1 MKILNNMGFRRK
13 FFIMMILPV
22 IGLLYYAVGDIMR
35 HQKELRETREL
46 SELIYVI
53 KGLSSIVH
61 ETQKER
67 GMTSGFIGSSGS
79 LYADEL
85 IEQRKKS
92 DEEFQKLENIKTK
105 LDLGRY
111 GYGIKE
117 KYEKVFT
124 DVSKISDIRKQVDDK
139 NITAPEAIKFYNQ
152 MNDNLLR
159 LIEPISMVAVD
170 KDIRNSIKAYLLFLL
185 TKERAGIE
193 RASLNNAFAAN
204 QFNPGVFAT
213 FTSVVA
219 EQKLL
224 MREFENFASKEQNE
238 YVKNKLKG
246 FSIDEVDRIR
256 TVALEKY
263 VEGNFEIDPQYWF
276 KTITEKIDIMKE
288 IENYLIDELIK
299 NIGNQ
304 RKKAVSEFVMT
315 LLFSLGLIS
324 IAATL
329 GIIISVD
336 ISKKIDKVSHTSM
349 ELSEGNLTIVLE
361 NKGRD
366 EISIMSRNLNQF
378 IEKLK
383 SMITGIKNEAV
394 NINGNSEEISQQMQI
409 ITESSMIQ
417 LDMKNELQ
425 SEMEQVKEKL
435 HAILDN
441 VRHQS
446 AATQEMA
453 SSIVEIS
460 QTITQVAQN
469 AENTMLLSNNAYQS
483 AEDGYKLVEK
493 TIEGINSLE
502 KNAKKIDEKL
512 KNLHQISEQTNL
524 LALNAAIE
532 AARAGEAGKGFAVVA
547 EEVRKLA
554 DSSKE
559 FTESI
564 YVLNEEMKK
573 NVLNSTSLSE
583 KTKQKIREIK
593 ERVEISN
600 QEVMN
605 VSKAVEEQSTAMNE
619 IEVGTQDM
627 ATASAEIE
635 ERVLE
640 QSEIINRTEE
650 ILKELASVIEKNTAS
665 TQETAAATTELSNI
679 SSNLKDMVN
688 KFRT

>member
-1 MKILNNMGFRRK
+1 
-13 FFIMMILPV
+13 
-22 IGLLYYAVGDIMR
+22 
-35 HQKELRETREL
+35 
-46 SELIYVI
+46 
-53 KGLSSIVH
+53 
-61 ETQKER
+61 
-67 GMTSGFIGSSGS
+67 
-79 LYADEL
+79 
-85 IEQRKKS
+85 
-92 DEEFQKLENIKTK
+92 
-105 LDLGRY
+105 
-111 GYGIKE
+111 
-117 KYEKVFT
+117 
-124 DVSKISDIRKQVDDK
+124 
-139 NITAPEAIKFYNQ
+139 
-152 MNDNLLR
+152 
-159 LIEPISMVAVD
+159 
-170 KDIRNSIKAYLLFLL
+170 
-185 TKERAGIE
+185 
-193 RASLNNAFAAN
+193 
-204 QFNPGVFAT
+204 
-213 FTSVVA
+213 
-219 EQKLL
+219 
-224 MREFENFASKEQNE
+224 
-238 YVKNKLKG
+238 
-246 FSIDEVDRIR
+246 
-256 TVALEKY
+256 
-263 VEGNFEIDPQYWF
+263 
-276 KTITEKIDIMKE
+276 MKE
-288 IENYLIDELIK
+288 TENYLIDELIK
-299 NIGNQ
+299 NIGNK

-324 IAATL
+324 IAAAL

-394 NINGNSEEISQQMQI
+394 NISGNSEEISQQMQI

-493 TIEGINSLE
+493 TMEGINSLE

>member
-35 HQKELRETREL
+35 QQKELRETREI

-105 LDLGRY
+105 MDLGRY

-159 LIEPISMVAVD
+159 LIEPIAMVSVD
-170 KDIRNSIKAYLLFLL
+170 EDTRNSIKAYLLFLL
-185 TKERAGIE
+185 TKDRVGIE
-193 RASLNNAFAAN
+193 RASLNNAFTAN

-256 TVALEKY
+256 TIALEKY

-288 IENYLIDELIK
+288 NENYLIDELIK

-366 EISIMSRNLNQF
+366 EISIMSKNLNQF

-425 SEMEQVKEKL
+425 SGMEQVKEKM

-441 VRHQS
+441 VRNQS

-469 AENTMLLSNNAYQS
+469 AENTMSLSNNAYQS
-483 AEDGYKLVEK
+483 AEDGYELVEK
-493 TIEGINSLE
+493 TMEGINSLE

-600 QEVMN
+600 QEIMN

-619 IEVGTQDM
+619 IEAGTQDM

>member
-35 HQKELRETREL
+35 QQKELRETREL

-105 LDLGRY
+105 MDLGRY

-159 LIEPISMVAVD
+159 LIEPIAMVSVD
-170 KDIRNSIKAYLLFLL
+170 GDTRNSIKAYLLFLL
-185 TKERAGIE
+185 TKERVGIE
-193 RASLNNAFAAN
+193 RASLNNAFTAN

-288 IENYLIDELIK
+288 TENYLIDELIK
-299 NIGNQ
+299 NIGNK

-324 IAATL
+324 IAAAL

-366 EISIMSRNLNQF
+366 EISIMSKNLNQF

-425 SEMEQVKEKL
+425 SGMEQVKEKM

-441 VRHQS
+441 VRNQS

-469 AENTMLLSNNAYQS
+469 AENTMSLSNNAYQS
-483 AEDGYKLVEK
+483 AEDGYELVEK
-493 TIEGINSLE
+493 TMEGINSLE

-600 QEVMN
+600 QEIMN

-619 IEVGTQDM
+619 IEAGTQDM

>member
-35 HQKELRETREL
+35 QQKELRETREL

-105 LDLGRY
+105 MDLGRY

-159 LIEPISMVAVD
+159 LIEPIAMVSVD
-170 KDIRNSIKAYLLFLL
+170 EDTRNSIKAYLLFLL
-185 TKERAGIE
+185 TKERVGIE
-193 RASLNNAFAAN
+193 RASLNNAFTAN

-288 IENYLIDELIK
+288 NENYLIDELIK

-324 IAATL
+324 IAAAL

-425 SEMEQVKEKL
+425 SGMEQVKEKM

-441 VRHQS
+441 VRNQS

-469 AENTMLLSNNAYQS
+469 AENTMSLSNNAYQS

-493 TIEGINSLE
+493 TMEGINSLE

-600 QEVMN
+600 QEIMN

-619 IEVGTQDM
+619 IEAGTQDM

-640 QSEIINRTEE
+640 QSEIINRREE

>member
-35 HQKELRETREL
+35 QQKELRETREL

-105 LDLGRY
+105 MDLGRY

-159 LIEPISMVAVD
+159 LIEPIAMVSVD
-170 KDIRNSIKAYLLFLL
+170 GDTRNSIKAYLLFLL
-185 TKERAGIE
+185 TKERVGIE
-193 RASLNNAFAAN
+193 RASLNNAFTAN

-288 IENYLIDELIK
+288 NENYLIDELIK

-425 SEMEQVKEKL
+425 SGMEQVKEKM

-441 VRHQS
+441 VRNQS

-469 AENTMLLSNNAYQS
+469 AENTMSLSNNAYQS
-483 AEDGYKLVEK
+483 AEDGYELVEK
-493 TIEGINSLE
+493 TMEGINSLE

-600 QEVMN
+600 QEIMN

-619 IEVGTQDM
+619 IEAGTQDM

>member
-35 HQKELRETREL
+35 QQKELRETREL

-105 LDLGRY
+105 MDLGRY

-159 LIEPISMVAVD
+159 LIEPIAMVSVD
-170 KDIRNSIKAYLLFLL
+170 EDTRNSIKAYLLFLL
-185 TKERAGIE
+185 TKDRVGIE
-193 RASLNNAFAAN
+193 RASLNNAFTAN

-288 IENYLIDELIK
+288 NENYLIDELIK

-366 EISIMSRNLNQF
+366 EISIMSKNLNQF

-425 SEMEQVKEKL
+425 SGMEQVKEKM

-441 VRHQS
+441 VRNQS

-469 AENTMLLSNNAYQS
+469 AENTMSLSNNAYQS
-483 AEDGYKLVEK
+483 AEDGYELVEK
-493 TIEGINSLE
+493 TMEGINSLE

-600 QEVMN
+600 QEIMN

-619 IEVGTQDM
+619 IEAGTQDM

>member
-35 HQKELRETREL
+35 QQKELRETREL

-105 LDLGRY
+105 MDLGRY

-159 LIEPISMVAVD
+159 LIEPIAMVSVD
-170 KDIRNSIKAYLLFLL
+170 EDTRNSIKAYLLFLL
-185 TKERAGIE
+185 TKDRVGIE
-193 RASLNNAFAAN
+193 RASLNNAFTAN

-288 IENYLIDELIK
+288 TENYLIDELIK
-299 NIGNQ
+299 NIGNK

-324 IAATL
+324 IAAAL

-366 EISIMSRNLNQF
+366 EISIMSKNLNQF

-425 SEMEQVKEKL
+425 SGMEQVKEKM

-441 VRHQS
+441 VRNQS

-469 AENTMLLSNNAYQS
+469 AENTMSLSNNAYQS
-483 AEDGYKLVEK
+483 AEDGYELVEK
-493 TIEGINSLE
+493 TMEGINSLE

-600 QEVMN
+600 QEIMN

-619 IEVGTQDM
+619 IEAGTQDM

>member
-35 HQKELRETREL
+35 QQKELRETREL

-105 LDLGRY
+105 MDLGRY

-159 LIEPISMVAVD
+159 LIEPIAMVSVD
-170 KDIRNSIKAYLLFLL
+170 GDTRNSIKAYLLFLL
-185 TKERAGIE
+185 TKERVGIE
-193 RASLNNAFAAN
+193 RASLNNAFTAN

-263 VEGNFEIDPQYWF
+263 VEGNFGIDPQYWF

-366 EISIMSRNLNQF
+366 EISIMSKNLNQF

-425 SEMEQVKEKL
+425 SGMEQVKEKM

-441 VRHQS
+441 VRNQS

-469 AENTMLLSNNAYQS
+469 AENTMSLSNNAYQS
-483 AEDGYKLVEK
+483 AEDGYELVEK
-493 TIEGINSLE
+493 TMEGINSLE

-554 DSSKE
+554 DGSKE

-600 QEVMN
+600 QEIMN

-619 IEVGTQDM
+619 IEAGTQDM

>member
-35 HQKELRETREL
+35 QQKELRETREL

-105 LDLGRY
+105 MDLGRY

-159 LIEPISMVAVD
+159 LIEPIAMVSVD
-170 KDIRNSIKAYLLFLL
+170 KDTRNSIKAYLLFLL
-185 TKERAGIE
+185 TKERVGIE
-193 RASLNNAFAAN
+193 RASLNNAFTAN

-288 IENYLIDELIK
+288 NENYLIDELIK

-366 EISIMSRNLNQF
+366 EISIMSKNLNQF

-425 SEMEQVKEKL
+425 SGMEQVKEKM

-441 VRHQS
+441 VRNQS

-469 AENTMLLSNNAYQS
+469 AENTMSLSNNAYQS
-483 AEDGYKLVEK
+483 AEDGYELVEK
-493 TIEGINSLE
+493 TMEGINSLE

-600 QEVMN
+600 QEIMN

-619 IEVGTQDM
+619 IEAGTQDM

>member
-35 HQKELRETREL
+35 QQKELRETREL

-105 LDLGRY
+105 MDLGRY

-159 LIEPISMVAVD
+159 LIEPIAMVSVD
-170 KDIRNSIKAYLLFLL
+170 KDTRNSIKAYLLFLL
-185 TKERAGIE
+185 TKDRVGIE
-193 RASLNNAFAAN
+193 RASLNNAFTAN

-288 IENYLIDELIK
+288 NENYLIDELIK

-366 EISIMSRNLNQF
+366 EISIMSKNLNQF

-425 SEMEQVKEKL
+425 SGMEQVKEKM

-441 VRHQS
+441 VRNQS

-469 AENTMLLSNNAYQS
+469 AENTMSLSNNAYQS
-483 AEDGYKLVEK
+483 AEDGYELVEK
-493 TIEGINSLE
+493 TMEGINSLE

-600 QEVMN
+600 QEIMN

-619 IEVGTQDM
+619 IEAGTQDM

>member
-35 HQKELRETREL
+35 QQKELRETREL

-105 LDLGRY
+105 MDLGRY

-159 LIEPISMVAVD
+159 LIEPIAMVSVD
-170 KDIRNSIKAYLLFLL
+170 EDTRNSIKAYLLFLL
-185 TKERAGIE
+185 TKDRVGIE
-193 RASLNNAFAAN
+193 RASLNNAFTAN

-288 IENYLIDELIK
+288 NENYLIDELIK

-366 EISIMSRNLNQF
+366 EISIMSKNLNQF

-425 SEMEQVKEKL
+425 SGMEQVKEKM

-441 VRHQS
+441 VRNQS

-469 AENTMLLSNNAYQS
+469 AENTMSLSNNAYQS

-493 TIEGINSLE
+493 TMEGINSLE

-600 QEVMN
+600 QEIMN

-619 IEVGTQDM
+619 IEAGTQDM

>member
-1 MKILNNMGFRRK
+1 MKNFK
-13 FFIMMILPV
+13 
-22 IGLLYYAVGDIMR
+22 
-35 HQKELRETREL
+35 
-46 SELIYVI
+46 
-53 KGLSSIVH
+53 
-61 ETQKER
+61 
-67 GMTSGFIGSSGS
+67 
-79 LYADEL
+79 
-85 IEQRKKS
+85 
-92 DEEFQKLENIKTK
+92 KLENIKTK

-152 MNDNLLR
+152 MNDNLIR

>member
-35 HQKELRETREL
+35 QQKELRETREL

-105 LDLGRY
+105 MDLGRY

-159 LIEPISMVAVD
+159 LIEPIAMVSVD
-170 KDIRNSIKAYLLFLL
+170 GDTRNSIKAYLLFLL
-185 TKERAGIE
+185 TKERVGIE
-193 RASLNNAFAAN
+193 RGSLNNAFTAN

-366 EISIMSRNLNQF
+366 EISIMSKNLNQF

-425 SEMEQVKEKL
+425 SGMEQVKEKM

-441 VRHQS
+441 VRNQS

-469 AENTMLLSNNAYQS
+469 AENTMSLSNNAYQS
-483 AEDGYKLVEK
+483 AEDGYELVEK
-493 TIEGINSLE
+493 TMEGINSLE

-554 DSSKE
+554 DGSKE

-600 QEVMN
+600 QEIMN

-619 IEVGTQDM
+619 IEAGTQDM

>member
-35 HQKELRETREL
+35 QQKELRETREL

-105 LDLGRY
+105 MDLGRY

-159 LIEPISMVAVD
+159 LIEPIAMVSVD
-170 KDIRNSIKAYLLFLL
+170 EDTRNSIKAYLLFLL
-185 TKERAGIE
+185 TKDRVGIE
-193 RASLNNAFAAN
+193 RASLNNAFTAN

-288 IENYLIDELIK
+288 NENYLIDELIK

-366 EISIMSRNLNQF
+366 EISIMSKNLNQF

-425 SEMEQVKEKL
+425 SGMEQVKEKM

-441 VRHQS
+441 VRNQS
-446 AATQEMA
+446 AATQERA

-469 AENTMLLSNNAYQS
+469 AENTMSSSNNAYQS

-600 QEVMN
+600 QEIMN

-619 IEVGTQDM
+619 IEAGTQDM

-650 ILKELASVIEKNTAS
+650 ILKELASVIEKNTAP

>member
-35 HQKELRETREL
+35 QQKELRETREL

-105 LDLGRY
+105 MDLGRY

-159 LIEPISMVAVD
+159 LIEPIAMVSVD
-170 KDIRNSIKAYLLFLL
+170 EDTRNSIKAYLLFLL
-185 TKERAGIE
+185 TKDRVGIE
-193 RASLNNAFAAN
+193 RASLNNAFTAN

-288 IENYLIDELIK
+288 NENYLIDELIK

-425 SEMEQVKEKL
+425 SGMEQVKEKM

-441 VRHQS
+441 VRNQS

-469 AENTMLLSNNAYQS
+469 AENTMSLSNNAYQS
-483 AEDGYKLVEK
+483 AEDGYELVEK
-493 TIEGINSLE
+493 TMEGINSLE

-600 QEVMN
+600 QEIMN

-619 IEVGTQDM
+619 IEAGTQDM

>member
-35 HQKELRETREL
+35 QQKELRETREL

-92 DEEFQKLENIKTK
+92 DEEFQKIENIKTK
-105 LDLGRY
+105 MDLGRY

-159 LIEPISMVAVD
+159 LIEPIAMVSVD
-170 KDIRNSIKAYLLFLL
+170 GDTRNSIKAYLLFLL

-288 IENYLIDELIK
+288 TENYLIDELIK
-299 NIGNQ
+299 NIGNK

-324 IAATL
+324 IAAAL

-366 EISIMSRNLNQF
+366 EISIMSKNLNQF

-425 SEMEQVKEKL
+425 SGMEQVKEKM

-441 VRHQS
+441 VRNQS

-469 AENTMLLSNNAYQS
+469 AENTMSLSNNAYQS
-483 AEDGYKLVEK
+483 AEDGYELVEK
-493 TIEGINSLE
+493 TMEGINSLE

-600 QEVMN
+600 QEIMN

-619 IEVGTQDM
+619 IEAGTQDM

>member
-22 IGLLYYAVGDIMR
+22 IELLYYAVGDIMR
-35 HQKELRETREL
+35 QQKELRETREL

-105 LDLGRY
+105 MDLGRY

-159 LIEPISMVAVD
+159 LIEPIAMVSVD
-170 KDIRNSIKAYLLFLL
+170 EDTRNSIKAYLLFLL
-185 TKERAGIE
+185 TKERVGIE
-193 RASLNNAFAAN
+193 RASLNNAFTAN

-288 IENYLIDELIK
+288 NENYLIDELIK
-299 NIGNQ
+299 NIGNK

-425 SEMEQVKEKL
+425 SGMEQVKEKM

-441 VRHQS
+441 VRNQS

-469 AENTMLLSNNAYQS
+469 AENTMSLSNNAYQS
-483 AEDGYKLVEK
+483 AEDGYELVEK
-493 TIEGINSLE
+493 TMEGINSLE

-583 KTKQKIREIK
+583 KTEQKIREIK

-600 QEVMN
+600 QEIMN
-605 VSKAVEEQSTAMNE
+605 VSKAVVEQSTAMNE
-619 IEVGTQDM
+619 IEAGTQDM

>member
-35 HQKELRETREL
+35 QQKELRETREL

-105 LDLGRY
+105 MDLGRY

-159 LIEPISMVAVD
+159 LIEPIAMVSVD
-170 KDIRNSIKAYLLFLL
+170 EDTRNSIKAYLLFLL
-185 TKERAGIE
+185 TKDRVGIE
-193 RASLNNAFAAN
+193 RASLNNAFTAN

-288 IENYLIDELIK
+288 TENYLIDELIK
-299 NIGNQ
+299 NIGNK

-324 IAATL
+324 IAAAL

-425 SEMEQVKEKL
+425 SGMEQVKEKM

-441 VRHQS
+441 VRNQS

-600 QEVMN
+600 QEIMN

-619 IEVGTQDM
+619 IEAGTQDM

>member
-35 HQKELRETREL
+35 QQKELRETREL

-105 LDLGRY
+105 MDLGRY

-159 LIEPISMVAVD
+159 LIEPIAMVSVD
-170 KDIRNSIKAYLLFLL
+170 EDTRNSIKAYLLFLL
-185 TKERAGIE
+185 TKDRVGIE
-193 RASLNNAFAAN
+193 RASLNNAFTAN

-288 IENYLIDELIK
+288 NENYLIDELIK

-425 SEMEQVKEKL
+425 SGMEQVKEKM

-441 VRHQS
+441 VRNQS

-469 AENTMLLSNNAYQS
+469 AENTMSLSNNAYQS

-600 QEVMN
+600 QEIMN

-619 IEVGTQDM
+619 IEAGTQDM